1 MARQLVKVRFELD
14 PQDLHGH
21 GGEFLWAAPTGISIG
36 DEFEIRNSP
45 WYAKGISFKDV
56 VKALPS
62 GDGRVF
68 EFERVIKR
76 SGHSTYM
83 LLVEPDNSKL
93 QTYWKS
99 LEERGCSYES
109 GAINLNSGRRDH
121 YSVDVPPSPDI
132 YEVYRLLEK
141 GERDSVWLFQEGYAH
156 LPKD

>member
-1 MARQLVKVRFELD
+1 M
-14 PQDLHGH
+14 
-21 GGEFLWAAPTGISIG
+21 
-36 DEFEIRNSP
+36 
-45 WYAKGISFKDV
+45 
-56 VKALPS
+56 
-62 GDGRVF
+62 
-68 EFERVIKR
+68 IKR

-141 GERDSVWLFQEGYAH
+141 GERDSVWLFKKVTRIC
-156 LPKD
+156 PKIR